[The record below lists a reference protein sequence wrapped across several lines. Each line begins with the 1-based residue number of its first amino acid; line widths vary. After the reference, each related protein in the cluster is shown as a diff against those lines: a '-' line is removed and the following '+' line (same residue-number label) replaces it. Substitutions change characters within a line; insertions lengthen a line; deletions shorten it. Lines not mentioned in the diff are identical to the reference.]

1 MIFMQNMI
9 EIDGRAGGQVLRTS
23 IAFSAVTQTPV
34 TVFNIRANRPNPGLQ
49 PQHLTGIQTLA
60 KLCNAKIKKAKLKS
74 KKILFYPQK
83 ICGGS
88 YSVNIGT
95 AGSISL
101 LLQTVMLPS
110 LFSSNPVKLKLFGGT
125 DVKWSPPYDYLN
137 RVLLPAISKMGAKF
151 SIDLKKRGYY
161 PKGNGFVTFSSNK
174 PRLPLKPLYLVE
186 QSQLQFIKLISHSVN
201 LPKEVALN
209 QLSSAR
215 KILLEKL
222 QTDFEEL
229 IEFRDTG
236 ETNGSGITVVGVFS
250 DGSRIGASALGE
262 KGKPA
267 EKVGKEAAEAFLK
280 ELDSEKP
287 VDKFLAD
294 QLIPFMAIA
303 KGYST
308 IECSEIT
315 QHILTN
321 ISVVEKFLE
330 VKFDLKGKTG
340 EKGEIHVKGLGLT

>member
-1 MIFMQNMI
+1 MI
-9 EIDGRAGGQVLRTS
+9 EVDGRAGGQVLRTS
-23 IAFSAVTQTPV
+23 IALSAVTQTPV

-60 KLCNAKIKKAKLKS
+60 KLCNANLKNAKLES
-74 KKILFYPQK
+74 KKIIFYPK
-83 ICGGS
+83 KMCGGN

-101 LLQTVMLPS
+101 LLQTVMIPS
-110 LFSSNPVKLKLFGGT
+110 LFSANPVNLKLFGGT

-137 RVLLPAISKMGAKF
+137 RVLHPAISKMGVKF
-151 SIDLKKRGYY
+151 SLDLKKRGYY

-174 PRLPLKPLYLVE
+174 SKLPLKPLYLVE
-186 QSQLQFIKLISHSVN
+186 QSPLQFIKLISHSVN
-201 LPKEVALN
+201 LPKEVILN

-215 KILLEKL
+215 KILLEKI
-222 QTDFEEL
+222 QVDFEEL
-229 IEFRDTG
+229 IEFKDTG
-236 ETNGSGITVVGVFS
+236 ETNGSGITVIGVFS
-250 DGSRIGASALGE
+250 DGTRIGASALGE

-267 EKVGKEAAEAFLK
+267 EKIGREAAENFLK
-280 ELDSEKP
+280 ELNSGKP
-287 VDKFLAD
+287 IDKFLAD

-303 KGYST
+303 EGHST

-315 QHILTN
+315 QHIITN

-330 VKFDLKGKTG
+330 VKFDLKGKIG
-340 EKGEIHVKGLGLT
+340 ESGEIHVKGLGLT